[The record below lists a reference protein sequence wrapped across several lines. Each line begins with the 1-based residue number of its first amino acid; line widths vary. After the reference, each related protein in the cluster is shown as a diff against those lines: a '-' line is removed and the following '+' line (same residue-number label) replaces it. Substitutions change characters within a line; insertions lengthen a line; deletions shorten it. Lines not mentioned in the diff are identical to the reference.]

1 MNNHKQAIYLHIRS
15 IKLLTFIAVVAS
27 VGDAA
32 GLLVQRPVGVAA
44 GADRAAAA
52 GRTSDRTGHALVALL
67 VAEEP
72 VRAGVQA
79 ATLVRESAR
88 PAQDALRLGR
98 PVAGHAGR
106 VAVGAAGKGTREGKV
121 GLEFLEML
129 S

>member
-1 MNNHKQAIYLHIRS
+1 M
-15 IKLLTFIAVVAS
+15 LLTFIAVVAA
-27 VGDAA
+27 VGVAA
-32 GLLVQRPVGVAA
+32 SLLVQRPVGVAA

-52 GRTSDRTGHALVALL
+52 GRAPDRAGHALVALL

-79 ATLVRESAR
+79 AALVREPAR

-106 VAVGAAGKGTREGKV
+106 VAVGAAESGAKNKIKEKLV
-121 GLEFLEML
+121 NELNLKN
-129 S
+129 